1 MKMVI
6 KIQNLE
12 SQILAA
18 HLQQPYLSDWQILS
32 PAHCQR
38 VDSNLHRSLR
48 RVLLHLPSLSQWTRK
63 TLRRTGFGSTWSTSP
78 DYSAPPLASP
88 RLQTVHSHPVLPP
101 GLLRIFPLSFHLGSL
116 LGLRKEREQVI
127 FQNNL
132 YLHNDIRLKN
142 RWVWSVWVS
151 TITVHT
157 KIQNKSSVF
166 ISLSNICYI
175 QSLSWD
181 TK

>member
-1 MKMVI
+1 MKIVI

-12 SQILAA
+12 SHILAA
-18 HLQQPYLSDWQILS
+18 HLQRSYLSDWQILS

-63 TLRRTGFGSTWSTSP
+63 TLGRTGFGSTWSTSP

-88 RLQTVHSHPVLPP
+88 PLQMVHSHPVLPP
-101 GLLRIFPLSFHLGSL
+101 GLLRIFLLSFHLGSL
-116 LGLRKEREQVI
+116 SGLWKDREEVF
-127 FQNNL
+127 FQNKL
-132 YLHNDIRLKN
+132 YLHNDLRLKN

-151 TITVHT
+151 TITVQT
-157 KIQNKSSVF
+157 KIPQKSSVLA
-166 ISLSNICYI
+166 SLSKICYI
-175 QSLSWD
+175 QSFSWE